1 MSLDFGTIPSD
12 KAPSMN
18 PAPFPPASRGC
29 VFQRAAELIRQYL
42 DSDYVPEGIDRLKQ
56 SEDKVDLNRS
66 LSFVFLHLGCLAVI
80 WVGWSWTAV
89 IAALLLY
96 GFRMF
101 AITAFYHRYFSHRAF
116 RTGRVWQF
124 IMALA
129 GNTSMQRGPL
139 WWASVHRH
147 HHQHSDDEE
156 DVHSPG
162 IRGFW
167 WAHIG
172 WLTSRRNFPTDYSKV
187 KDLAKFPE
195 LKFLNRWDQLVPIA
209 FGIALWGT
217 GALLE
222 RFAPGLGTT
231 GAQFFVWGFF
241 ISTTV
246 LLHATLCVNSL
257 AHTVGSRR
265 FETDDDSR
273 NSLFLA
279 LITLGEGWHNNH
291 HRYAFSARQG
301 FYWWEID
308 ISYYLLKMLSWTG
321 LIWDLRRVPDAVYE
335 DAAAQLG
342 KAGVR

>member
-66 LSFVFLHLGCLAVI
+66 LSFVFLHLGCFAVI

-222 RFAPGLGTT
+222 RFAPGLGTN